1 MNDDQPAP
9 RPAVLDRVPASAEGP
24 FPSGTT
30 FLDVEDVPVAF
41 IRFPDGTST
50 FIAYDPE
57 PRLFLTP
64 SVLRNGTPF
73 SESDFRA
80 AAARFAAEREGR
92 VNASS
97 E

>member
-1 MNDDQPAP
+1 MGSPASDR
-9 RPAVLDRVPASAEGP
+9 RPAVLDSVPRSAGDP

-50 FIAYDPE
+50 FIAYDPD
-57 PRLFLTP
+57 PRLYLRP
-64 SVLRNGTPF
+64 SVFRNGTPI

-80 AAARFAAEREGR
+80 AAARSAASGI
-92 VNASS
+92 
-97 E
+97 